1 MELLL
6 KKLLGPPLILRPII
20 LCWVRGQ
27 PRGELPLFDNAE
39 EGERGKVWVI
49 GERRMQYAC
58 VEIMSVKGSS
68 ELRTRMN

>member
-20 LCWVRGQ
+20 LCWVKGQ

-49 GERRMQYAC
+49 GEIRMQYAC
-58 VEIMSVKGSS
+58 MEIMSVKGSS
-68 ELRTRMN
+68 ELRTGMN